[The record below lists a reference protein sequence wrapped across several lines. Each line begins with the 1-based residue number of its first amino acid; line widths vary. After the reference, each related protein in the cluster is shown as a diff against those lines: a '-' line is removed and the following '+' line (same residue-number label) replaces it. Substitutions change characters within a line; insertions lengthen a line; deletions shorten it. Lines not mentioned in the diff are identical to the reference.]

1 MVSLTYSSMTNS
13 SFKLDIIDDILNKAL
28 QPWNQANIQPDRYYR
43 EKLGMA
49 VPIPLPQDVKY
60 QVCIKPHLIFT
71 SRVRY
76 YCRLVDNAVASHL
89 REAFGILDTDNSEH
103 LILYL
108 QKLTRESVTT
118 LVHDAV
124 RHCRSLA
131 LVAEEPTDFIEH
143 REEKEYLIILH
154 YLIASLTRCWM
165 EIQER
170 YSYVVDVAD
179 RMDVTQFYASVV
191 GWVDMPIVQVE
202 TLAKEPNNGNGH
214 PKISTCSFYYINS
227 DEGDRNRCLSDF
239 RNRLIHYGLI
249 PATTDLKQLLA
260 VFGGRSTAAVIE
272 WTGKKHVL
280 KFIIQKLMEKGVLSL
295 YPDDNQYSQWY
306 VVSCRFK
313 YNGEQMSNLS
323 HESWR
328 KKDEAM
334 IDNIVSTLA

>member
-1 MVSLTYSSMTNS
+1 VTYSN
-13 SFKLDIIDDILNKAL
+13 FKLDIIDDILNKSL

-43 EKLGMA
+43 EKLGTT

-60 QVCIKPHLIFT
+60 QVCIKPHLMFT
-71 SRVRY
+71 PRVRY
-76 YCRLVDNAVASHL
+76 YCRLADNAVASHL
-89 REAFGILDTDNSEH
+89 REVFGMLDTDGSEH

-124 RHCRSLA
+124 SHCRRLT
-131 LVAEEPTDFIEH
+131 LVAEQPTDFIDH
-143 REEKEYLIILH
+143 REEKEYLVILH
-154 YLIASLTRCWM
+154 YLIASLARCWM

-202 TLAKEPNNGNGH
+202 TLSKVPNNGNGNS
-214 PKISTCSFYYINS
+214 KISTCSFYYINN
-227 DEGDRNRCLSDF
+227 DEEERNRCLSDF

-260 VFGGRSTAAVIE
+260 VFSGRSTAAVIE

-280 KFIIQKLMEKGVLSL
+280 KFIIAKLLEKRVLSI
-295 YPDDNQYSQWY
+295 YPDDKYSQWY
-306 VVSCRFK
+306 VVSCRFR
-313 YNGEQMSNLS
+313 YNGGQMPNISS
-323 HESWR
+323 ESSR

-334 IDNIVSTLA
+334 IDDIIGTLV

>member
-1 MVSLTYSSMTNS
+1 MVSLTHSSMTNS
-13 SFKLDIIDDILNKAL
+13 SFKLDIIDDILNKSL
-28 QPWNQANIQPDRYYR
+28 QPWNQANIKPDRYYR
-43 EKLGMA
+43 EKLGMT

-60 QVCIKPHLIFT
+60 QVSIKPHLMFT

-76 YCRLVDNAVASHL
+76 YCRLVDNAVTGHL
-89 REAFGILDTDNSEH
+89 REVFNMLDSDGSEN

-124 RHCRSLA
+124 GHCRRLV

-143 REEKEYLIILH
+143 REEKEYLVILH

-280 KFIIQKLMEKGVLSL
+280 KFIIVKLMKKRALSI
-295 YPDDNQYSQWY
+295 YPEQYSQWY
-306 VVSCRFK
+306 VVSCRFR
-313 YNGEQMSNLS
+313 YGGEQMPNIST
-323 HESWR
+323 ETRR

-334 IDNIVSTLA
+334 IDDIVRTLA